1 MNNKLYIAAA
11 GSGKT
16 TFLVKSALEKDS
28 TETVIIL
35 TYTEANESEIRN
47 KIFKLNGSIPENIT
61 IQTWFSFLL
70 QHGVRPYQ
78 GTFNDILKNQLIKGM
93 LLVNQ
98 KSGLKSINAR
108 FPVYFGEDDFKQY
121 YFNKNWKIYS
131 DKISKFVFQSN
142 KKTCG
147 KIVSRL
153 SKIYKYF
160 FIDEVQ
166 DLAGFDL
173 ELLKLLLKSNS
184 SVLLMGDPRQV
195 TYLTH
200 NPQKHLKYS
209 TGKIKDFL
217 IDNCAR
223 LIQDCIDEETL
234 NKSHRNNEVI
244 CSYSFRLYPNLP
256 EPTSCDCPSCH
267 NVITEHQGIFIIKP
281 GNVKD
286 YIERFKPVELR
297 WNKSTKTFDEN
308 NTFNFGESKGLGFDR
323 VLIYPTTKMSD
334 WIKNNSL
341 ELTNLV
347 RAKLYVGVTRARYSV
362 CFVMNYTE
370 QDNFSGIEIYN
381 SGSV

>member
-16 TFLVKSALEKDS
+16 TFLVKSALEKVS

-61 IQTWFSFLL
+61 VQTWFSFLL

-78 GTFNDILKNQLIKGM
+78 GTFNDILKNQLINGM

-98 KSGLKSINAR
+98 KSGLKSR
-108 FPVYFGEDDFKQY
+108 SGKYPVYFGEDDFKHY
-121 YFNKNWKIYS
+121 YFTKNWKIYS

-142 KKTCG
+142 KKTGG

-153 SKIYKYF
+153 SKIYMNF

-173 ELLKLLLKSNS
+173 ELLKLLLKSKS

-200 NPQKHLKYS
+200 NPQKHPKY
-209 TGKIKDFL
+209 TDGKIKDFL
-217 IDNCAR
+217 IDNCFR
-223 LIQDCIDEETL
+223 LIKDGIDEETL

-244 CSYSFRLYPNLP
+244 CSYSYRLYPNLP
-256 EPTSCDCPSCH
+256 EPIPCICSTCH
-267 NVITEHQGIFIIKP
+267 NTIIEHQGVFIIKP
-281 GNVKD
+281 GNIKE
-286 YIERFKPVELR
+286 YIEKFKPVELR

-334 WIKNNSL
+334 WIKNNNL

-347 RAKLYVGVTRARYSV
+347 RAKLYVGITRARYSV
-362 CFVMNYTE
+362 CFVMNYTD
-370 QDNFSGIEIYN
+370 QDDFSGIEVYN
-381 SGSV
+381 SGSE